1 MKNIDKYAWHIGSDI
16 PSLDEHSETKHMI
29 IADYLKRYVEVYMSN
44 ANIERLPLT
53 IIDGFSG
60 GGRYR
65 GFNTTEVVDGSPFLI
80 LKSLREAEAKLN
92 FNRKKPR
99 FIDAEYHFIEK
110 LKPHYDFLEHE
121 LQCSEFKHLLDN
133 KKVTLYHNTFAAV
146 AQKIITTMQNRRRAM
161 RGIFILDQ
169 YAYKDVPF
177 PIIQQLLTT
186 TNSEVILTFNFDSLQ
201 GFLSEEST
209 NRKALEKIGL
219 AQHIDWQ
226 RLQMFKEANKW
237 QEAIQE
243 QLAHAIYQA
252 SGAKHMTLFF
262 VKPLNGWT
270 YWLVHLT
277 RLYRARDVMMD
288 LHWRYANTSK
298 GFEHF
303 LGDGLFRLGFQATTI
318 PGQHTIDFGE
328 KFDFG
333 AEARNRCINRLAEA
347 VPQLIFNC
355 NEGILF
361 QDLVDRIGSLT
372 PASGQEIKSAIQIS
386 LDQREIQIITPEG
399 KRPGTARQLKM
410 ADTLKYLQKQLFL

>member
-1 MKNIDKYAWHIGSDI
+1 MKNNDKYAWRIGSEI
-16 PSLDEHSETKHMI
+16 PHLDEHSETKHMI

-44 ANIERLPLT
+44 ANIERLPIT
-53 IIDGFSG
+53 IVDGFSG

-80 LKSLREAEAKLN
+80 LKSLREAEVKLN
-92 FNRKKPR
+92 INRKKPR
-99 FIDAEYHFIEK
+99 YVDAEYHFIEK
-110 LKPHYDFLEHE
+110 LKPHHDFLQQE
-121 LQCSEFKHLLDN
+121 LLCSEFRHLLDS
-133 KKVTLYHNTFAAV
+133 KKITLYNNTFCAV
-146 AQKIITTMQNRRRAM
+146 ANDIIEAMQNRKRVARA
-161 RGIFILDQ
+161 IFILDQ
-169 YAYKDVPF
+169 YAYRDVPF
-177 PIIQQLLTT
+177 NIIHQLLTT

-219 AQHIDWQ
+219 AQYIDWR
-226 RLQMFKEANKW
+226 RLQIFKEANKW

-318 PGQHTIDFGE
+318 PGQQAIDFGE

-333 AEARNRCINRLAEA
+333 SEARIRCINRLAEA
-347 VPQLIFNC
+347 VPKIIFDSSG
-355 NEGILF
+355 GILY

-372 PASGQEIKSAIQIS
+372 PASGQEIKSAIQLS
-386 LDQREIQIITPEG
+386 LDQRELQIITPEG
-399 KRPGTARQLKM
+399 KQPGTAKKLKGS
-410 ADTLKYLQKQLFL
+410 DTLKYLQKQLFL